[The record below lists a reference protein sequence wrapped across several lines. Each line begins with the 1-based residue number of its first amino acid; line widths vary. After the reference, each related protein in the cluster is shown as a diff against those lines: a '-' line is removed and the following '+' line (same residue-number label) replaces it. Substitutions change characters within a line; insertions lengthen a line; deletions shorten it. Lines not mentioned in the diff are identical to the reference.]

1 MDRSAWVGA
10 LGSSGRPRAQG
21 PTRRLADDVPGGG
34 PTDSNPKG
42 DSQTV
47 LVAQRRT
54 PSCGGGRSGRR
65 YTHRARQQA
74 SRPQGGCRSWSSP
87 VSWPQALAAAVSCGL
102 ARSLPPQS
110 DWMVAR
116 RRSRQGTAPPTQ
128 GRGGRHAHRE
138 VALDSARSLSDRLG
152 PACLPRNL
160 ASDAPST
167 AQTPVQGYIDPKK
180 AGKRETTKRH

>member
-54 PSCGGGRSGRR
+54 PSCSGGG
-65 YTHRARQQA
+65 
-74 SRPQGGCRSWSSP
+74 
-87 VSWPQALAAAVSCGL
+87 LAGDT
-102 ARSLPPQS
+102 P
-110 DWMVAR
+110 
-116 RRSRQGTAPPTQ
+116 TAPDSKL
-128 GRGGRHAHRE
+128 
-138 VALDSARSLSDRLG
+138 VALRVAADRE
-152 PACLPRNL
+152 A
-160 ASDAPST
+160 AP
-167 AQTPVQGYIDPKK
+167 
-180 AGKRETTKRH
+180 